1 MKNSNNNK
9 NRVKDFL
16 YEDIT
21 YKIRGCAFNVYNK
34 LGFGHKESVYQK
46 SLTREFKK
54 AGLNFEEEKVVS
66 VIYDGEKVGVYKP
79 DFIVENKVIIE
90 IKATEIMPKSYE
102 VQLIYYLRGSNY
114 KLGLL
119 INFGGRKLEIRRR
132 INTYRN
138 QR

>member
-46 SLTREFKK
+46 SLAREFN
-54 AGLNFEEEKVVS
+54 L
-66 VIYDGEKVGVYKP
+66 
-79 DFIVENKVIIE
+79 FIILEAVII
-90 IKATEIMPKSYE
+90 
-102 VQLIYYLRGSNY
+102 N
-114 KLGLL
+114 
-119 INFGGRKLEIRRR
+119 
-132 INTYRN
+132 
-138 QR
+138 